1 MLCLVAMV
9 GWEKKKERR
18 RKRKG
23 KWKEKENVS
32 LIYVWKQGGKEEK
45 KKKSESLFG
54 LVCKG
59 KGDGKNNLCFLP
71 LYPDVIFYVN

>member
-1 MLCLVAMV
+1 MG
-9 GWEKKKERR
+9 GWEKK
-18 RKRKG
+18 RKG
-23 KWKEKENVS
+23 GGKGKEKENVS

-59 KGDGKNNLCFLP
+59 KGDGKNNLYFLP
-71 LYPDVIFYVN
+71 LCPDVIFLMWIKNKG